1 MGKRNFFLAL
11 YTYSHLQLYLF
22 RERHT
27 RQTWGKKKGKKKE
40 GQRGGGRVNKKFL
53 SWLPPPPPPLLP
65 NDFPS
70 FLSRVLNSPES
81 DAQYTYD
88 FLTIAIFIVLFGG
101 NLVAVQVPLLRTIF
115 PANNAYVA
123 FQEEGFPFRFHDTL
137 YFVNTSCCGVFFRLY
152 CSFTLCAVLS
162 NHSGSSVARKNF
174 FAMVSHTTERRSHL
188 CFPVGSL
195 FFLSLSLSFTRGQLC
210 IPFLMFPFFCLTLYI
225 SSGEGGA
232 ISCMEGAAGDEFD
245 R

>member
-1 MGKRNFFLAL
+1 M
-11 YTYSHLQLYLF
+11 
-22 RERHT
+22 
-27 RQTWGKKKGKKKE
+27 
-40 GQRGGGRVNKKFL
+40 NKKFL

-174 FAMVSHTTERRSHL
+174 FLFCNGIPHHREALSPLFSRR
-188 CFPVGSL
+188 FT
-195 FFLSLSLSFTRGQLC
+195 FFSLSLSFFHAWT
-210 IPFLMFPFFCLTLYI
+210 TLY
-225 SSGEGGA
+225 SFFNVPVLLSHALYFVRGGRGYFLYGG
-232 ISCMEGAAGDEFD
+232 SCWG
-245 R
+245 RV